1 MTTEL
6 SKEQSYAFR
15 KFCKR
20 ENLFISG
27 PGGCGKTHLIH
38 HMTLH
43 MDNIGLKYQVC
54 ALTGCAAILL
64 GKNARTLHS
73 WAGMG
78 LAAGEKEVVIRKIIG
93 NKKTVNEIK
102 KVRVL
107 IVDEV
112 SMMSKKLFDILDRA
126 LKIIKKSERAFGGIQ
141 VIFTGDFFQLPPVG
155 NMTDEETTMFAFES
169 TEWIKTFPV
178 ENHVLLKT
186 IFRQTD
192 DTYKNILNQIRR
204 GELDEDSISTLMK
217 CVKKPVGDIIPTKL
231 FALRTKTDFV
241 NTRMYD
247 KIEGDEQ
254 IYCIEKNTDLK
265 TYVETGKIIEP
276 KYISLCSS
284 LTEKEKEGLIEKLME
299 GQPHELRLKKGVRV
313 MCLHNIAIEHGI
325 CNGSQGV
332 VIDFVESSNRSGK
345 MPLVLF
351 SNGIRMIIEPVC
363 KQTEQYPCIGISQL
377 PLCLAWA
384 LTIHKIQGATLS
396 MAEMDL
402 GESIFE
408 YGQTYVA
415 LSRIQSLEGLYLS
428 SFKPSKIKA
437 NPKVKDFY
445 NGIMEIPEPEPESTD
460 LVRTIENESPFQ
472 RFAYSSELEE
482 ESYTSNIKIIRL

>member
-1 MTTEL
+1 MSTTEL
-6 SKEQSYAFR
+6 SLEQAYAFR
-15 KFCKR
+15 KFCRR

-38 HMTLH
+38 HMTRY
-43 MDNIGLKYQVC
+43 MDMNGIKYQVC

-78 LAAGEKEVVIRKIIG
+78 LAAGPKDAVFRKMVA
-93 NKKTVNEIK
+93 NKKTVGEIK

-112 SMMSKKLFDILDRA
+112 SMMSKKLMDLLDRA
-126 LKIIKKSERAFGGIQ
+126 LKHIKKVERPFGGIQ
-141 VIFTGDFFQLPPVG
+141 VVFTGDFFQLPPVG
-155 NMTDEETTMFAFES
+155 SMNEEESCMFAFES
-169 TEWIKTFPV
+169 AVWSQTFTL
-178 ENHVLLKT
+178 ENHILLKR

-192 DTYKNILNQIRR
+192 DEYKGILNQIRC
-204 GELDEDSISTLMK
+204 GELDEASISTLMK
-217 CVKKPVGDIIPTKL
+217 CVKRPIGDITPTKL
-231 FALRTKTDFV
+231 FALRSKTDFV

-247 KIEGDEQ
+247 KIEGGEE
-254 IYCIEKNTDLK
+254 IYTIETKTDLK

-276 KYISLCSS
+276 KYISLC
-284 LTEKEKEGLIEKLME
+284 LTLSEKEKEDLVQKMTE
-299 GQPHELRLKKGVRV
+299 GQPAELRLKRGARV
-313 MCLHNIAIEHGI
+313 MCLQNIAIDQGV

-332 VIDFVESSNRSGK
+332 VVDFVDSANRSAK

-351 SNGIRMIIEPVC
+351 SNGIRMVIEPVC
-363 KQTEQYPCIGISQL
+363 KQVEEYPCIGVSQV

-402 GESIFE
+402 GDSIFE

-415 LSRIQSLEGLYLS
+415 LSRIQSLDGLYLS
-428 SFKPSKIKA
+428 AFKPSKIKA
-437 NPKVKDFY
+437 NPTVKAFY
-445 NGIMEIPEPEPESTD
+445 NTIPEVPVE
-460 LVRTIENESPFQ
+460 ENPF
-472 RFAYSSELEE
+472 RAFAYSAPELEE
-482 ESYTSNIKIIRL
+482 ETYEKGSDGSAAAAAADIKVIRL